1 MGVVERDRRRHE
13 RGGESSL
20 TLSGRRFAACVRLTP
35 LGEREMTDKIP
46 MTRPG
51 YDKLVK
57 ELEYL
62 KTTKRREI
70 AVDIAKA
77 RAFGDLKENAEYDAA
92 KNSQA
97 MNAKR
102 VADIE
107 DKLSRVQI
115 IDESKIAGDQV
126 FIGATVRLKD
136 LKNEEEFSYTIV
148 TQDEANFDEGK
159 LSVTSPIAK
168 GLLGLKEG
176 DAAEIKIPAGTLKYK
191 VLKITR

>member
-1 MGVVERDRRRHE
+1 
-13 RGGESSL
+13 
-20 TLSGRRFAACVRLTP
+20 
-35 LGEREMTDKIP
+35 MTDKIP
-46 MTRPG
+46 MTRQG